1 MPTYQELLA
10 QRDALEAQINA
21 SKAEARNTVLAEIRR
36 LVSEFDIAE
45 REIYGVMRSRRRE
58 RPRAKYRDPKTG
70 VTWSGRGRPPAWING
85 KDRSMFTI
93 KQ

>member
-10 QRDALEAQINA
+10 QHDALEVQINA
-21 SKAEARNTVLAEIRR
+21 SKAEARNTVLAEIRW

-45 REIYGVMRSRRRE
+45 REIYGAMRSRRRE
-58 RPRAKYRDPKTG
+58 RPRAKYRDPKTR

-85 KDRSMFTI
+85 KDRNMFTI
-93 KQ
+93 EQ